1 MQLTDRK
8 ELTMKK
14 IFLAIMATWIALNG
28 AMSQN
33 IVRIDTVLKPYIE
46 FDYQGWLDSDP
57 QHPLEIYNNG
67 IMYCYGGMPQIP
79 FEHLDDSIREN
90 FPVTSP
96 YLYRCML
103 SGEQIQYNYIEGGAT
118 VHGIA
123 YWYWG
128 ISDTFTVEPHP
139 INDLLLYEATP
150 DTLMLLERLAALHFG
165 PPLQIGPR
173 LPLGRGYSS
182 HDCQIPLFDGGDDTL
197 WWRPQYQFFDK
208 PVRVEDSFYVG
219 ASQTFQEYSAR
230 DNWTQEGGSY
240 NPTLFGFGWMSM
252 AYHGQHYDPSCWPP
266 PMKIK
271 QRWTF
276 PEWLENII
284 TSATGIP
291 LTPRGY
297 IRDQWINRYALD
309 FFLIL
314 PIIETYDT
322 LWDYELPQCPQVEWF
337 NVTGHAGDT
346 TIIRWQSADMDHSE
360 WQLSYGPVGIDPNDG
375 TMVDL
380 DRCVW
385 RYIDSLHT
393 GDSMSAWVRTICR
406 DEGFLRYSEWSHPVS
421 WCSEP
426 SELWTERPNSN
437 IRLDGLVRLTPNPTS
452 DQVTVTSAYR
462 LTGVEVYAMDGRLL
476 YKTDAQGL
484 TCTFSVREWPQ
495 GSYVVLVQTAAGTS
509 TKKLLVQP

>member
-1 MQLTDRK
+1 
-8 ELTMKK
+8 MKK

-90 FPVTSP
+90 YPVTPP

-123 YWYWG
+123 YWYSG

-150 DTLMLLERLAALHFG
+150 DTLMLLERVPALWFG

-346 TIIRWQSADMDHSE
+346 TIIR
-360 WQLSYGPVGIDPNDG
+360 
-375 TMVDL
+375 
-380 DRCVW
+380 
-385 RYIDSLHT
+385 
-393 GDSMSAWVRTICR
+393 
-406 DEGFLRYSEWSHPVS
+406 
-421 WCSEP
+421 
-426 SELWTERPNSN
+426 
-437 IRLDGLVRLTPNPTS
+437 
-452 DQVTVTSAYR
+452 
-462 LTGVEVYAMDGRLL
+462 
-476 YKTDAQGL
+476 
-484 TCTFSVREWPQ
+484 
-495 GSYVVLVQTAAGTS
+495 
-509 TKKLLVQP
+509 

>member
-1 MQLTDRK
+1 
-8 ELTMKK
+8 MKK

-90 FPVTSP
+90 YPVTPP

-346 TIIRWQSADMDHSE
+346 TIIRWQSADVDHRE
-360 WQLSYGPVGIDPNDG
+360 WQLSYGPVGIDPDNG
-375 TMVDL
+375 TIVDL
-380 DRCVW
+380 DRCAW

-393 GDSMSAWVRTICR
+393 GDSMSAWVRTVCR
-406 DEGFLRYSEWSHPVS
+406 DEGFLRYSEWSHPVR
-421 WCSEP
+421 WCSEH

>member
-1 MQLTDRK
+1 
-8 ELTMKK
+8 MKK
-14 IFLAIMATWIALNG
+14 YFFTIIATWFVLSG
-28 AMSQN
+28 AMGQN

-57 QHPLEIYNNG
+57 QHPLEIGPGG

-79 FEHLDDSIREN
+79 FEHLDDSIRACW
-90 FPVTSP
+90 PDPS
-96 YLYRCML
+96 YRLYRCML

-123 YWYWG
+123 YWYFG
-128 ISDTFTVEPHP
+128 ADTFTVEPFP
-139 INDLLLYEATP
+139 INDLLLYEVTP
-150 DTLMLLERLAALHFG
+150 DTLMLLERVPALWFG

-173 LPLGRGYSS
+173 LPYGARNTR
-182 HDCQIPLFDGGDDTL
+182 HDCQLPLEHGGIDDTI

-219 ASQTFQEYSAR
+219 ASQTWQEQIERWYWA
-230 DNWTQEGGSY
+230 QEGGSR
-240 NPTLFGFGWMSM
+240 PCPSLFGFGCMVM
-252 AYHGQHYDPSCWPP
+252 ANHGTIYDSTCWPA

-276 PEWLENII
+276 PQWLEDTIMRAMGM
-284 TSATGIP
+284 SM
-291 LTPRGY
+291 TPIGY
-297 IRDQWINRYALD
+297 TRDQWINRYALD

-322 LWDYELPQCPQVEWF
+322 LWDTELPQCPQVEWF
-337 NVTGHAGDT
+337 NVTGYAGDT
-346 TIIRWQSADMDHSE
+346 TIIRWQSADVDHRE
-360 WQLSYGPVGIDPNDG
+360 WQLSYGPVGIDPDDG

-380 DRCVW
+380 DRCAW

-393 GDSMSAWVRTICR
+393 GDSMSAWVRTVCR
-406 DEGFLRYSEWSHPVS
+406 DEGFLRYSEWSHPVR

-452 DQVTVTSAYR
+452 NQVTVTSAYR

-484 TCTFSVREWPQ
+484 TCTFSVRGWPQ

>member
-1 MQLTDRK
+1 
-8 ELTMKK
+8 MKK
-14 IFLAIMATWIALNG
+14 YFFTIIATWFVLSG
-28 AMSQN
+28 AMGQN

-57 QHPLEIYNNG
+57 QHHP
-67 IMYCYGGMPQIP
+67 IMTTTGNVMHCYGGMPQIP
-79 FEHLDDSIREN
+79 FEHIKDSMRAAN
-90 FPVTSP
+90 SSFTS
-96 YLYRCML
+96 YLYRREL

-123 YWYWG
+123 YWFLPV
-128 ISDTFTVEPHP
+128 DTFTVEPFP
-139 INDLLLYEATP
+139 TEDLLLYEVTP
-150 DTLMLLERLAALHFG
+150 DTLMLLERVPALHLG
-165 PPLQIGPR
+165 PPYQVGPR
-173 LPLGRGYSS
+173 IPRVNGNNTFDCHIPFPSRSS
-182 HDCQIPLFDGGDDTL
+182 EDDTA
-197 WWRPQYQFFDK
+197 WWRPQYQFFKK

-219 ASQTFQEYSAR
+219 ASQTFYEHWAAWAWYP
-230 DNWTQEGGSY
+230 EGGVRAPY
-240 NPTLFGFGWMSM
+240 PTQWGAMMIAF
-252 AYHGQHYDPSCWPP
+252 HGDKYDSTCWPA

-276 PEWLENII
+276 PQWLEDTIMRVM
-284 TSATGIP
+284 GISS
-291 LTPRGY
+291 TPIGY
-297 IRDQWINRYALD
+297 TRDQWINRYALD

-322 LWDYELPQCPQVEWF
+322 LWDTELPQCPQVEWF
-337 NVTGHAGDT
+337 NVTGYAGDT
-346 TIIRWQSADMDHSE
+346 TIIRWQSADVDHRE
-360 WQLSYGPVGIDPNDG
+360 WQLSYGPVGIDPDDG

-380 DRCVW
+380 DRCAW

-393 GDSMSAWVRTICR
+393 GDSMSAWVRTVCR
-406 DEGFLRYSEWSHPVS
+406 DEGFLRYSEWSHPVR

>member
-1 MQLTDRK
+1 
-8 ELTMKK
+8 MKK
-14 IFLAIMATWIALNG
+14 YFFTIIATWFALSG
-28 AMSQN
+28 AMGQN

-150 DTLMLLERLAALHFG
+150 DTLMLLERVPALWFG

-173 LPLGRGYSS
+173 LPLGRGHSS

-337 NVTGHAGDT
+337 NVTGRAGDT

-393 GDSMSAWVRTICR
+393 GDSMSAWVRTVCR
-406 DEGFLRYSEWSHPVS
+406 DEGFLRYSEWSHPVR

-452 DQVTVTSAYR
+452 DQATVTSAYR

-476 YKTDAQGL
+476 YKTNAQGL